1 MGISKLEGKEKPEE
15 LVQAQLLI
23 DDAKVD
29 EALQILRSFEE
40 KRDHTLQNIVY
51 YHLLKCELL
60 RQQGLLENVIKL
72 AEKTYNESLGLG
84 KNLLSV
90 DALLLMAG
98 ALLRLN
104 RSDLAFDKI
113 KQGEA
118 LLKTLNQELL
128 ADNKLRKADVAYIKG
143 LFYDYKSDTNQA
155 LEHHEQSLTLREE
168 IGFKPKIGQSLLQIA
183 RIIGVSKGE
192 LDRALKYAERSLTF
206 FEESNKKW
214 WIAHSLLVMAVLY
227 FYKGEVDRCVVFHER
242 CLVIY
247 KDLNNKYGMAGVL
260 NSMGETYR
268 MKGDLDR
275 ALECLEQGLAL
286 YQEVGNLHDLARIH
300 DCLIQILID
309 KGDLERA
316 KQHFYDLEQLN
327 NQLKVKD
334 INLIYL
340 FNKALL
346 LKTSHRVRN
355 LAKAEEIL
363 MQILDD
369 MNLDLG
375 LVMKPFTILALLNLC
390 EVLLIEL
397 HMTGDLEVLEEIE
410 SFVAQLLDI
419 AEKSNSYWI
428 LCETHLLQAKLALIQ
443 LDLEDAKQLFTEAQ
457 YIAEEHGLNLLA
469 RKISSEHDKLLDQLR
484 VWESFKK
491 DDTPMA
497 DRIKLA
503 SIDGVIDRMQGK
515 RAVDPPDVI
524 DEQSTLLLIISEGG
538 ILIFSHPFTDEW
550 KRDDELFSSFL
561 SAFTAFSNEFFTKG
575 LDRAKFGDDLILMQS
590 VGPFSICYL
599 FKGQTYPATQ
609 RLTQFTEQIQKT
621 TSIWQTLETYYKTSQ
636 VLELKDDPS
645 LDSLITEIFID
656 KT

>member
-128 ADNKLRKADVAYIKG
+128 ADNKQRKADVAYIKG

-538 ILIFSHPFTDEW
+538 ILTFSHPFTDEW

-636 VLELKDDPS
+636 VLELKDNPS